1 MKGLLKPFY
10 RTGLWIAG
18 RIPEKRWGKGEERLR
33 ALYPG
38 ESCSVREYYGKR
50 LAVVLAVLFWGIGG
64 AVFVQIGLEGAGET
78 TSCESLDRPE
88 YGGGSRETELLAQV
102 DGEAKEARVSV
113 SIREQEYT
121 PEETRQIF
129 REITAGLEEAI
140 LGENGSLEQV
150 RSDLVLPETLYGG
163 AVTVEWLLSPGD
175 VLDGSGAVIKEV
187 EDAGEVVE
195 LRALLRYREQEAE
208 YTCYAHVYPPVR
220 TERELLEKQLKE
232 AVGRAD
238 MEGRYENRL
247 TLPSEVDGRRILW
260 SRPEAHEGLLIALL
274 ALAGAVLLW
283 FHQEQELEKRERQ
296 RKRQLILDYPEI
308 LFKMAMLLGAGLTIR
323 AAFEKIAEEYRK
335 RKQKNPRYVYE
346 EMLCVCREM
355 ENGLGEAAAYE
366 AFGKR
371 CQDARYIKLGS
382 VLSQSL
388 RKGVAGLPEL
398 LEREAAAGFEERK
411 QTARKLGEEAGTKL
425 LFPMMLMLGLILVIL
440 MVPAV
445 FNFM

>member
-1 MKGLLKPFY
+1 M
-10 RTGLWIAG
+10 
-18 RIPEKRWGKGEERLR
+18 
-33 ALYPG
+33 
-38 ESCSVREYYGKR
+38 V
-50 LAVVLAVLFWGIGG
+50 
-64 AVFVQIGLEGAGET
+64 
-78 TSCESLDRPE
+78 
-88 YGGGSRETELLAQV
+88 
-102 DGEAKEARVSV
+102 
-113 SIREQEYT
+113 
-121 PEETRQIF
+121 
-129 REITAGLEEAI
+129 
-140 LGENGSLEQV
+140 
-150 RSDLVLPETLYGG
+150 
-163 AVTVEWLLSPGD
+163 
-175 VLDGSGAVIKEV
+175 
-187 EDAGEVVE
+187 
-195 LRALLRYREQEAE
+195 
-208 YTCYAHVYPPVR
+208 
-220 TERELLEKQLKE
+220 
-232 AVGRAD
+232 
-238 MEGRYENRL
+238 
-247 TLPSEVDGRRILW
+247 
-260 SRPEAHEGLLIALL
+260 
-274 ALAGAVLLW
+274 GAVLLW

-388 RKGVAGLPEL
+388 RKGAAGLPEL

-425 LFPMMLMLGLILVIL
+425 LFPMMLMLGLVLVIL